1 MEGDVW
7 DLVLRLLSA
16 TCVRVALLPACS
28 SLPLLSVEEE
38 EGRSG
43 GRPLPERR
51 GAEEEGRREERGA
64 EGEAS
69 SPEADLRGASWGT
82 HAENFTNFHKL

>member
-1 MEGDVW
+1 M
-7 DLVLRLLSA
+7 
-16 TCVRVALLPACS
+16 RVALLLACS

-38 EGRSG
+38 EGRRG

-64 EGEAS
+64 EEEAS
-69 SPEADLRGASWGT
+69 SPEADRRGASWGT
-82 HAENFTNFHKL
+82 CGGWNTSQTSINIKKGC